1 VTALAVLAVLAARVL
16 WDITATVLVAA
27 GLAGF
32 AREIWRL

>member
-1 VTALAVLAVLAARVL
+1 VTALILPAARVL
-16 WDITATVLVAA
+16 WDITATALVAA